1 MPVNEGLEQWVP
13 LVIGGVVLGLIVV
26 SIFAAGG
33 GRRRRAALAAWARS
47 IGLAYA
53 PARDAGMAARL
64 PGFAVFHQGRNQY
77 AYNVVSGVF
86 EGRELVAFDYHYETQ
101 HTVTV
106 REKDANGRMRTRTE
120 TRTTHHH
127 FSAVLVR
134 PELPLK
140 PLLIRP
146 EGLFDKVADFFGRG
160 DLDFESAEFSRRYHV
175 TAPDRRWAY
184 DVLHART
191 IDFLLDQPRL
201 VIEMDPHHVLV
212 MRPGQQTM
220 SAETFDAA
228 VRTADQM
235 LDLLPEYVR
244 RDAAEPA
251 TANLGRP

>member
-1 MPVNEGLEQWVP
+1 MNEGLETLIP
-13 LVIGGVVLGLIVV
+13 LLVGGGVLAVVVL
-26 SIFAAGG
+26 AALGAVG
-33 GRRRRAALAAWARS
+33 RQRRRKAIAAWAHG
-47 IGLAYA
+47 IGLTYA
-53 PARDAGMAARL
+53 PQRDPGLAARL
-64 PGFAVFHQGRNQY
+64 PGFAVFHQGQNQY
-77 AYNVVSGVF
+77 AFNVVSGVF
-86 EGRELVAFDYHYETQ
+86 EGREVVAFDYHYETE

-106 REKDANGRMRTRTE
+106 REKDAQGRMHTRTE
-120 TRTTHHH
+120 TRITHHR

-134 PELPLK
+134 PELVLK

-160 DLDFESAEFSRRYHV
+160 DLNFESAEFSRRYHV

-201 VIEMDPHHVLV
+201 VVEMDPHHVLV

-228 VRTADQM
+228 VRTVDGV

-244 RDAAEPA
+244 ADADADA
-251 TANLGRP
+251 